1 MNVLVIIPF
10 FGKWPGWLDY
20 YLQACAYNTSI
31 HWLLIGDSQEPE
43 LLPGNIQFENM
54 SLQDFNK
61 LASNKLEFQI
71 DYYNPYKICD
81 LRPAFGIIFSDYIKD
96 HDFWG
101 YADLDVIFGN
111 ISSFITEDLLNNHDI
126 ISVRKN
132 YMAGHFALYKNIPHI
147 NSMFSRA
154 DRYRQ
159 IFQDSTHHYAFDER
173 SNLIG
178 RKLTLTPNMA
188 GKRWID
194 QRIISLKDKIR
205 LRLNPSLQNSEYP
218 DMTTIVSKLSE
229 AGEIGW
235 FHEDIVRSD
244 LWFEKQKIR
253 DWEIIWKNGKILD
266 TLAKEELLHFHFIRS
281 KNDSKF
287 KIEGF
292 REGAGFSIKPFGIAP
307 VPKNG

>member
-1 MNVLVIIPF
+1 MKVMVIIPF
-10 FGKWPGWLDY
+10 FGKWPRWLDY

-31 HWLLIGDSQEPE
+31 QWLLVGDSQEPE
-43 LLPGNIQFENM
+43 LPGNIQFENM
-54 SLQDFNK
+54 SLKDFNK
-61 LASNKLEFQI
+61 LASKKLELQI
-71 DYYNPYKICD
+71 HFHNPYKICD
-81 LRPAFGIIFSDYIKD
+81 LRPAFGIIFSDFIKN

-111 ISSFITEDLLNNHDI
+111 ISSFITEDLLKKYDV
-126 ISVRKN
+126 ISVRKK

-154 DRYRQ
+154 ERYTQ

-173 SNLIG
+173 SNIIG
-178 RKLTLTPNMA
+178 RKLTFTPSMA

-194 QRIISLKDKIR
+194 QRIIPLKDKVR
-205 LRLNPSLQNSEYP
+205 LRLNPSLRHSEFP

-253 DWEIIWKNGKILD
+253 DWEIIWQKGKIQD
-266 TLAKEELLHFHFIRS
+266 TLAKEELLHFHIIRS

-287 KIEGF
+287 TIEPF
-292 REGAGFSIKPFGIAP
+292 RAGAGFSIKPFGMAP
-307 VPKNG
+307 LPSNG